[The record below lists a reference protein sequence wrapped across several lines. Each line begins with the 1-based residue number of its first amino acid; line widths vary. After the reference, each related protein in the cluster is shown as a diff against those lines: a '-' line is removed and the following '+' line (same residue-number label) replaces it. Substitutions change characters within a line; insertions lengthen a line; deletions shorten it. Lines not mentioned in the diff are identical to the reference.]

1 MRMDWLPSAKYQNYA
16 PIQFARFG
24 NIRYFCKI
32 ALKLGCCYEKT
43 DTCVG
48 YNHYDA
54 LTVTAQGV
62 DGIKRNSSYLYGE
75 GGGVTLQAAKE
86 AALADLIQKISVTV
100 HSDFTSKERE
110 LNQDG
115 NVTSDAEYQS
125 IIRSYS
131 TATLTNVKTIVL
143 KPEPDASVFLYIA
156 KSEID
161 RIFESRVAKA
171 KEFVGNA
178 DEALKNGQIDDALR
192 YYYWSYCLVKSL
204 RYPNEAKI
212 FVDGQ
217 ERSLLAWLPTRID
230 DVMGKVKVQSRRT
243 ADNTYEITATYDGRP
258 VRSMDYTYFDGVDNS
273 PVYSILDGK
282 GLVELRP
289 GMAMDAVQLKLEYE
303 FRGLSRNDSE
313 VEAVVGAMKPAVY
326 RRAYH
331 RVALD
336 GAAAPAESTSTDVNG
351 SMQSPL
357 ALTDMGTLG
366 TAVMKPVMQ
375 ALRSGSI
382 EQCRKKFTAE
392 GWEEFSKLMGYGKV
406 TLMDDIHLDYF
417 ADGDCVVCRGLPV
430 SCRFNRGRVFNE
442 KLSFYI
448 DSNSKQITHVA
459 MGLGREAMNDVVLGH
474 LDWSEKSRTRIVG
487 FLEDY
492 RTSYATKNLEY
503 LDKVFDDNAVIVLG
517 KRLQVAPQLNKEGY
531 MNNHR
536 VQFTQLTKREFLRNL
551 RRQFQSKDYINL
563 HFSQNRIYQL
573 QKGVERY
580 GIEIKQDYYSSNYG
594 DTGYLT
600 MIFDLTNPDQPVI
613 HVRTWQE
620 QPDPNFG
627 VVSPADF

>member
-1 MRMDWLPSAKYQNYA
+1 MKRL
-16 PIQFARFG
+16 IL
-24 NIRYFCKI
+24 
-32 ALKLGCCYEKT
+32 ALGIIIT
-43 DTCVG
+43 M
-48 YNHYDA
+48 A

-313 VEAVVGAMKPAVY
+313 VEAVVEAMKPAVY

-336 GAAAPAESTSTDVNG
+336 GAASPAESTSTDVNG

-357 ALTDMGTLG
+357 ALTNMGTLG

-492 RTSYATKNLEY
+492 RTAYATKNLEY

-600 MIFDLTNPDQPVI
+600 LIFDLTNPDQPVI

>member
-1 MRMDWLPSAKYQNYA
+1 MKRL
-16 PIQFARFG
+16 IL
-24 NIRYFCKI
+24 
-32 ALKLGCCYEKT
+32 ALGIIIT
-43 DTCVG
+43 M
-48 YNHYDA
+48 A
-54 LTVTAQGV
+54 LTVMAQGV

-336 GAAAPAESTSTDVNG
+336 GAASPAESTSTDVNG

-492 RTSYATKNLEY
+492 RTAYATKNLEY

-600 MIFDLTNPDQPVI
+600 LIFDLTNPDQPVI

>member
-1 MRMDWLPSAKYQNYA
+1 MKRL
-16 PIQFARFG
+16 IL
-24 NIRYFCKI
+24 
-32 ALKLGCCYEKT
+32 ALGIIIT
-43 DTCVG
+43 M
-48 YNHYDA
+48 A

-336 GAAAPAESTSTDVNG
+336 GAASPEESTSTDVNG

-375 ALRSGSI
+375 ALRSGFI

-492 RTSYATKNLEY
+492 RTAYATKNLEY

-600 MIFDLTNPDQPVI
+600 LIFDLTNQDQPVI

>member
-1 MRMDWLPSAKYQNYA
+1 MKRLTL
-16 PIQFARFG
+16 
-24 NIRYFCKI
+24 
-32 ALKLGCCYEKT
+32 ALGIIIT
-43 DTCVG
+43 M
-48 YNHYDA
+48 A

-336 GAAAPAESTSTDVNG
+336 GAASPAESTSTDVNG

-382 EQCRKKFTAE
+382 EQCRQKFTAE

-492 RTSYATKNLEY
+492 RTAYATKNLEY

-536 VQFTQLTKREFLRNL
+536 VQFTQLTKREILRNL
-551 RRQFQSKDYINL
+551 LRQFQSKDYINL

-573 QKGVERY
+573 QKCVERY

-600 MIFDLTNPDQPVI
+600 LIFDLTNPDQPVI

>member
-1 MRMDWLPSAKYQNYA
+1 MKRL
-16 PIQFARFG
+16 IL
-24 NIRYFCKI
+24 
-32 ALKLGCCYEKT
+32 ALGIIIT
-43 DTCVG
+43 M
-48 YNHYDA
+48 A

-243 ADNTYEITATYDGRP
+243 ADNTYEITATYNGRP

-336 GAAAPAESTSTDVNG
+336 GAASPAESTSTDVNG

-382 EQCRKKFTAE
+382 EQCRQKFTAD

-492 RTSYATKNLEY
+492 RTAYATKNLEY

-600 MIFDLTNPDQPVI
+600 LIFDLTNPDQPVI

>member
-1 MRMDWLPSAKYQNYA
+1 MKRLTL
-16 PIQFARFG
+16 
-24 NIRYFCKI
+24 
-32 ALKLGCCYEKT
+32 ALGIIIT
-43 DTCVG
+43 M
-48 YNHYDA
+48 A

-75 GGGVTLQAAKE
+75 GGGVTLQVAKE

-336 GAAAPAESTSTDVNG
+336 GAASPAESTSTDVNG

-382 EQCRKKFTAE
+382 EQCRKKFTAD

-492 RTSYATKNLEY
+492 RTAYATKNLEY

-600 MIFDLTNPDQPVI
+600 LIFDLTNPDQPVI

>member
-1 MRMDWLPSAKYQNYA
+1 MKRLILAWGIIITM
-16 PIQFARFG
+16 
-24 NIRYFCKI
+24 
-32 ALKLGCCYEKT
+32 
-43 DTCVG
+43 
-48 YNHYDA
+48 A

-62 DGIKRNSSYLYGE
+62 DGIKRNGSYLYGE

-204 RYPNEAKI
+204 RYSNEAKI

-217 ERSLLAWLPTRID
+217 EHSLLAWLPTRID

-336 GAAAPAESTSTDVNG
+336 GAASPAESTSTDVNG

-382 EQCRKKFTAE
+382 EQCRQKFTAE

-492 RTSYATKNLEY
+492 RTAYATKNLEY

-600 MIFDLTNPDQPVI
+600 LIFDLTNPDQPVI

>member
-1 MRMDWLPSAKYQNYA
+1 MKRL
-16 PIQFARFG
+16 IL
-24 NIRYFCKI
+24 
-32 ALKLGCCYEKT
+32 ALGIIIT
-43 DTCVG
+43 M
-48 YNHYDA
+48 A

-75 GGGVTLQAAKE
+75 GGGVTLHAAKE

-289 GMAMDAVQLKLEYE
+289 GIAMDAVQLKLEYE

-336 GAAAPAESTSTDVNG
+336 GAASPAESTSMDVNG

-492 RTSYATKNLEY
+492 RTAYATKNLEY

-600 MIFDLTNPDQPVI
+600 LIFDLTNPDQPVI

>member
-1 MRMDWLPSAKYQNYA
+1 MKRLTL
-16 PIQFARFG
+16 
-24 NIRYFCKI
+24 
-32 ALKLGCCYEKT
+32 ALGIIIT
-43 DTCVG
+43 M
-48 YNHYDA
+48 A

-161 RIFESRVAKA
+161 RIFESREAKA

-336 GAAAPAESTSTDVNG
+336 GAASPAESTSTDVNG

-492 RTSYATKNLEY
+492 RTAYATKNLEY

-600 MIFDLTNPDQPVI
+600 LIFDLTNPDQPVI

>member
-1 MRMDWLPSAKYQNYA
+1 MKRL
-16 PIQFARFG
+16 IL
-24 NIRYFCKI
+24 
-32 ALKLGCCYEKT
+32 ALCIIIT
-43 DTCVG
+43 M
-48 YNHYDA
+48 A

-336 GAAAPAESTSTDVNG
+336 GAASPAESTSTDVNG

-357 ALTDMGTLG
+357 ALTNMGTLG

-375 ALRSGSI
+375 ALRSGFI
-382 EQCRKKFTAE
+382 EQCRQKFTAE

-492 RTSYATKNLEY
+492 RTAYATKNLEY

-600 MIFDLTNPDQPVI
+600 LIFDLTNPDQPVI

>member
-1 MRMDWLPSAKYQNYA
+1 MKRLTL
-16 PIQFARFG
+16 
-24 NIRYFCKI
+24 
-32 ALKLGCCYEKT
+32 ALGIIIT
-43 DTCVG
+43 M
-48 YNHYDA
+48 A

-217 ERSLLAWLPTRID
+217 ERSLLAWLPMRID

-273 PVYSILDGK
+273 SVYSILDGK

-303 FRGLSRNDSE
+303 FRGLSRNGSE

-336 GAAAPAESTSTDVNG
+336 GAASPAESTSTDVNG

-492 RTSYATKNLEY
+492 RTAYATKNLEY

-600 MIFDLTNPDQPVI
+600 LIFDLTNPDQPVI

>member
-1 MRMDWLPSAKYQNYA
+1 MKRLTL
-16 PIQFARFG
+16 
-24 NIRYFCKI
+24 
-32 ALKLGCCYEKT
+32 ALGIIIT
-43 DTCVG
+43 M
-48 YNHYDA
+48 A

-336 GAAAPAESTSTDVNG
+336 GAASPAESTSTDVNG

-487 FLEDY
+487 FIEDY
-492 RTSYATKNLEY
+492 RTAYATKNLEY

-600 MIFDLTNPDQPVI
+600 LIFDLTNPDQPVI

>member
-1 MRMDWLPSAKYQNYA
+1 MKRLTL
-16 PIQFARFG
+16 
-24 NIRYFCKI
+24 
-32 ALKLGCCYEKT
+32 ALGIIIT
-43 DTCVG
+43 M
-48 YNHYDA
+48 A

-212 FVDGQ
+212 LVDGQ

-336 GAAAPAESTSTDVNG
+336 GAASPSESTSTDVNG

-357 ALTDMGTLG
+357 ALPDMGTLG

-442 KLSFYI
+442 KLTFYI

-492 RTSYATKNLEY
+492 RTAYATKNLEY

-600 MIFDLTNPDQPVI
+600 LIFDLTNPDQPVI

>member
-1 MRMDWLPSAKYQNYA
+1 MKRLTL
-16 PIQFARFG
+16 
-24 NIRYFCKI
+24 
-32 ALKLGCCYEKT
+32 ALGIIIT
-43 DTCVG
+43 M
-48 YNHYDA
+48 A

-131 TATLTNVKTIVL
+131 TATLTNVKTTVL

-336 GAAAPAESTSTDVNG
+336 GAASPAESTSTDVNG

-448 DSNSKQITHVA
+448 DSNTKQITHVA

-492 RTSYATKNLEY
+492 RTAYATKNLEY

-600 MIFDLTNPDQPVI
+600 LIFDLTNPDQPVI

>member
-1 MRMDWLPSAKYQNYA
+1 MKRLTL
-16 PIQFARFG
+16 
-24 NIRYFCKI
+24 
-32 ALKLGCCYEKT
+32 ALGIIIT
-43 DTCVG
+43 M
-48 YNHYDA
+48 A

-192 YYYWSYCLVKSL
+192 YYFWSYCLVKSL

-336 GAAAPAESTSTDVNG
+336 GAASPAESTSTDVNG

-357 ALTDMGTLG
+357 ALPDMGTLG

-492 RTSYATKNLEY
+492 RTAYATKNLEY

-551 RRQFQSKDYINL
+551 CRQFQSKDYINL

-600 MIFDLTNPDQPVI
+600 LIFDLTNPDQPVI

>member
-1 MRMDWLPSAKYQNYA
+1 MKRL
-16 PIQFARFG
+16 IL
-24 NIRYFCKI
+24 
-32 ALKLGCCYEKT
+32 ALGVIIT
-43 DTCVG
+43 M
-48 YNHYDA
+48 A

-289 GMAMDAVQLKLEYE
+289 GIAMDAVQLKLEYE

-336 GAAAPAESTSTDVNG
+336 GAASPAESTSMDVNG

-492 RTSYATKNLEY
+492 RTAYATKNLEY

>member
-1 MRMDWLPSAKYQNYA
+1 MKRL
-16 PIQFARFG
+16 IL
-24 NIRYFCKI
+24 
-32 ALKLGCCYEKT
+32 ALGIIIT
-43 DTCVG
+43 M
-48 YNHYDA
+48 A

-336 GAAAPAESTSTDVNG
+336 GVASPEESTSTDVNG

-492 RTSYATKNLEY
+492 RTAYATKNLEY

-536 VQFTQLTKREFLRNL
+536 VQFTQLTKREFLCNL
-551 RRQFQSKDYINL
+551 RRQFQSKGYINL

-600 MIFDLTNPDQPVI
+600 LIFDLTNPDQPVI

>member
-1 MRMDWLPSAKYQNYA
+1 M
-16 PIQFARFG
+16 
-24 NIRYFCKI
+24 
-32 ALKLGCCYEKT
+32 
-43 DTCVG
+43 
-48 YNHYDA
+48 A

-230 DVMGKVKVQSRRT
+230 DVMGKVKVQSRRM

-336 GAAAPAESTSTDVNG
+336 SAASPAESTSTDVNG

-357 ALTDMGTLG
+357 ALTNMGTLG

-492 RTSYATKNLEY
+492 RTAYATKNLEY

-600 MIFDLTNPDQPVI
+600 LIFDLTNSDQPVI

>member
-1 MRMDWLPSAKYQNYA
+1 MKRLTL
-16 PIQFARFG
+16 
-24 NIRYFCKI
+24 
-32 ALKLGCCYEKT
+32 ALGIIIT
-43 DTCVG
+43 M
-48 YNHYDA
+48 A

-217 ERSLLAWLPTRID
+217 ERSLLAWLPMRID

-336 GAAAPAESTSTDVNG
+336 SAASPAESTSTDVNG

-357 ALTDMGTLG
+357 ALTNMGTLG

-492 RTSYATKNLEY
+492 RTAYATKNLEY

-600 MIFDLTNPDQPVI
+600 LIFDLTNPDQPVI

>member
-1 MRMDWLPSAKYQNYA
+1 MKRL
-16 PIQFARFG
+16 IL
-24 NIRYFCKI
+24 
-32 ALKLGCCYEKT
+32 ALGIIIT
-43 DTCVG
+43 M
-48 YNHYDA
+48 A

-75 GGGVTLQAAKE
+75 GGGATLQAAKE

-336 GAAAPAESTSTDVNG
+336 GAASPEESTSTDVNG

-375 ALRSGSI
+375 ALRSGFL

-492 RTSYATKNLEY
+492 RTAYATKNLEY

-600 MIFDLTNPDQPVI
+600 LIFDLTNPDQPVI

>member
-1 MRMDWLPSAKYQNYA
+1 MKRL
-16 PIQFARFG
+16 IL
-24 NIRYFCKI
+24 
-32 ALKLGCCYEKT
+32 ALGIIIT
-43 DTCVG
+43 M
-48 YNHYDA
+48 A
-54 LTVTAQGV
+54 LTVMAQGV

-273 PVYSILDGK
+273 PVYSILDGR

-336 GAAAPAESTSTDVNG
+336 GAASPAESTSTDVNG

-382 EQCRKKFTAE
+382 ELCRKKFTAE

-448 DSNSKQITHVA
+448 DSNSKQITYVA

-492 RTSYATKNLEY
+492 RTAYATKNLEY

-600 MIFDLTNPDQPVI
+600 LIFDLTNPDQPVI

>member
-1 MRMDWLPSAKYQNYA
+1 MKRLTL
-16 PIQFARFG
+16 
-24 NIRYFCKI
+24 
-32 ALKLGCCYEKT
+32 ALGIIIT
-43 DTCVG
+43 M
-48 YNHYDA
+48 A

-115 NVTSDAEYQS
+115 NVTSDAEFQS

-192 YYYWSYCLVKSL
+192 DYYWSYCLVKSL

-336 GAAAPAESTSTDVNG
+336 GAASPAESTSTDVNG

-430 SCRFNRGRVFNE
+430 NCRFNRGRVFNE

-492 RTSYATKNLEY
+492 RTAYATKNLEY

-600 MIFDLTNPDQPVI
+600 LIFDLTNPDQPVI

>member
-1 MRMDWLPSAKYQNYA
+1 M
-16 PIQFARFG
+16 
-24 NIRYFCKI
+24 
-32 ALKLGCCYEKT
+32 
-43 DTCVG
+43 
-48 YNHYDA
+48 A

-243 ADNTYEITATYDGRP
+243 ADNTYEITATYDGRL

-336 GAAAPAESTSTDVNG
+336 GVASPEESTSTDVNG

-492 RTSYATKNLEY
+492 RTAYATKNLEY

-600 MIFDLTNPDQPVI
+600 LIFDLTNPDQPVI

>member
-1 MRMDWLPSAKYQNYA
+1 MKRLTL
-16 PIQFARFG
+16 
-24 NIRYFCKI
+24 
-32 ALKLGCCYEKT
+32 ALGIIIT
-43 DTCVG
+43 M
-48 YNHYDA
+48 A

-115 NVTSDAEYQS
+115 NVTSDAEFQS

-336 GAAAPAESTSTDVNG
+336 GAASPEESTSTDVNG

-375 ALRSGSI
+375 ALRSGFI

-492 RTSYATKNLEY
+492 RTAYATKNLEY

-600 MIFDLTNPDQPVI
+600 LIFDLTNPDQPVI

>member
-1 MRMDWLPSAKYQNYA
+1 MKRL
-16 PIQFARFG
+16 IL
-24 NIRYFCKI
+24 
-32 ALKLGCCYEKT
+32 ALGIIIT
-43 DTCVG
+43 M
-48 YNHYDA
+48 A

-336 GAAAPAESTSTDVNG
+336 GAASPEESTSTDVNG

-492 RTSYATKNLEY
+492 RTAYATKNLEY

-517 KRLQVAPQLNKEGY
+517 KRLLVAPQLNKEGY

-600 MIFDLTNPDQPVI
+600 LIFDLTNPDQPVI

>member
-1 MRMDWLPSAKYQNYA
+1 MKRLTL
-16 PIQFARFG
+16 
-24 NIRYFCKI
+24 
-32 ALKLGCCYEKT
+32 ALGIIIT
-43 DTCVG
+43 M
-48 YNHYDA
+48 A

-336 GAAAPAESTSTDVNG
+336 GAASPAESTSTDVNG

-357 ALTDMGTLG
+357 ALPDMGTLG

-406 TLMDDIHLDYF
+406 TLMDDIYLDYF

-492 RTSYATKNLEY
+492 RTAYATKNLEY

-600 MIFDLTNPDQPVI
+600 LIFDLTNPDQPVI

>member
-1 MRMDWLPSAKYQNYA
+1 MKRLTL
-16 PIQFARFG
+16 
-24 NIRYFCKI
+24 
-32 ALKLGCCYEKT
+32 ALGIIIT
-43 DTCVG
+43 M
-48 YNHYDA
+48 A

-336 GAAAPAESTSTDVNG
+336 GAASPAESTSTDVNG

-375 ALRSGSI
+375 ALRSGFI

-492 RTSYATKNLEY
+492 RTAYATKNLEY

-573 QKGVERY
+573 QKGVESY

-600 MIFDLTNPDQPVI
+600 LIFDLTNPDQPVI

>member
-1 MRMDWLPSAKYQNYA
+1 MKRLTL
-16 PIQFARFG
+16 
-24 NIRYFCKI
+24 
-32 ALKLGCCYEKT
+32 ALGIIIT
-43 DTCVG
+43 M
-48 YNHYDA
+48 A

-336 GAAAPAESTSTDVNG
+336 GAASPAESTSTDVNG

-392 GWEEFSKLMGYGKV
+392 GWEEFSMLMGYGKV

-492 RTSYATKNLEY
+492 RTAYATKNLEY

-600 MIFDLTNPDQPVI
+600 LIFDLTNPDQPVI

-620 QPDPNFG
+620 
-627 VVSPADF
+627 

>member
-1 MRMDWLPSAKYQNYA
+1 MKRLTL
-16 PIQFARFG
+16 
-24 NIRYFCKI
+24 
-32 ALKLGCCYEKT
+32 ALCIIIT
-43 DTCVG
+43 M
-48 YNHYDA
+48 A

-336 GAAAPAESTSTDVNG
+336 GAASPAESTSTDVNG

-382 EQCRKKFTAE
+382 EQCRQKFTAD

-492 RTSYATKNLEY
+492 RTAYATKNLEY

-573 QKGVERY
+573 QNGVERY

-600 MIFDLTNPDQPVI
+600 LIFDLTNPDQPVI

>member
-1 MRMDWLPSAKYQNYA
+1 MKRLTL
-16 PIQFARFG
+16 
-24 NIRYFCKI
+24 
-32 ALKLGCCYEKT
+32 ALGIIIT
-43 DTCVG
+43 M
-48 YNHYDA
+48 A

-115 NVTSDAEYQS
+115 NVTSDAEFQS

-243 ADNTYEITATYDGRP
+243 ADNTYEITATYDSRP

-336 GAAAPAESTSTDVNG
+336 GAASPAESTSTDVNG

-492 RTSYATKNLEY
+492 RTAYATKNLEY

-600 MIFDLTNPDQPVI
+600 LIFDLTNPDQPVI

>member
-1 MRMDWLPSAKYQNYA
+1 MKRLTL
-16 PIQFARFG
+16 
-24 NIRYFCKI
+24 
-32 ALKLGCCYEKT
+32 ALGIIIT
-43 DTCVG
+43 M
-48 YNHYDA
+48 A

-110 LNQDG
+110 LNQDV

-336 GAAAPAESTSTDVNG
+336 GAASPAESTSTDVNG

-492 RTSYATKNLEY
+492 RTAYATKNLEY

-531 MNNHR
+531 MSNHR

-551 RRQFQSKDYINL
+551 LRQFQSKDYINL

-600 MIFDLTNPDQPVI
+600 LIFDLTNPDQPVI

>member
-1 MRMDWLPSAKYQNYA
+1 MKRLILAWGIIITM
-16 PIQFARFG
+16 
-24 NIRYFCKI
+24 
-32 ALKLGCCYEKT
+32 
-43 DTCVG
+43 
-48 YNHYDA
+48 A

-100 HSDFTSKERE
+100 HSDFTSKEHE

-178 DEALKNGQIDDALR
+178 DEALKNGQVDDALR

-336 GAAAPAESTSTDVNG
+336 GAASPAESTSTDVNG

-382 EQCRKKFTAE
+382 EQCRQKFTAD

-492 RTSYATKNLEY
+492 RTAYATKNLEY

-600 MIFDLTNPDQPVI
+600 LIFDLTNPDQPVI

>member
-1 MRMDWLPSAKYQNYA
+1 M
-16 PIQFARFG
+16 
-24 NIRYFCKI
+24 
-32 ALKLGCCYEKT
+32 
-43 DTCVG
+43 
-48 YNHYDA
+48 A

-115 NVTSDAEYQS
+115 NVTSDAEFQS

-303 FRGLSRNDSE
+303 FRGLLRNDSE

-336 GAAAPAESTSTDVNG
+336 GAASPAESTSTDVNG

-382 EQCRKKFTAE
+382 EQCRQKFTAE

-492 RTSYATKNLEY
+492 RTAYATKNLEY

-600 MIFDLTNPDQPVI
+600 LIFDLTNPDQPVI

>member
-1 MRMDWLPSAKYQNYA
+1 MKRL
-16 PIQFARFG
+16 IL
-24 NIRYFCKI
+24 
-32 ALKLGCCYEKT
+32 ALGVIIT
-43 DTCVG
+43 M
-48 YNHYDA
+48 A

-217 ERSLLAWLPTRID
+217 ERSLLAWLPMRID

-336 GAAAPAESTSTDVNG
+336 GAASPAESTSTDVNG

-492 RTSYATKNLEY
+492 RTAYATKNLEY

-600 MIFDLTNPDQPVI
+600 LIFDLTNPDQPVI

>member
-1 MRMDWLPSAKYQNYA
+1 MKRLTL
-16 PIQFARFG
+16 
-24 NIRYFCKI
+24 
-32 ALKLGCCYEKT
+32 ALGIIIT
-43 DTCVG
+43 M
-48 YNHYDA
+48 A

-336 GAAAPAESTSTDVNG
+336 GAASPAESTSTDVNG

-406 TLMDDIHLDYF
+406 TLMDDIPLDYF

-492 RTSYATKNLEY
+492 RTAYATKNLEY

-600 MIFDLTNPDQPVI
+600 LIFDLTNPDQPVI

>member
-1 MRMDWLPSAKYQNYA
+1 MKRLTL
-16 PIQFARFG
+16 
-24 NIRYFCKI
+24 
-32 ALKLGCCYEKT
+32 ALGIIIT
-43 DTCVG
+43 M
-48 YNHYDA
+48 A

-110 LNQDG
+110 LNQDV

-336 GAAAPAESTSTDVNG
+336 GAASPAESTSTDVNG

-492 RTSYATKNLEY
+492 RTAYATKNLEY

-531 MNNHR
+531 MSNHR

-600 MIFDLTNPDQPVI
+600 LIFDLTNPNQPVI

>member
-1 MRMDWLPSAKYQNYA
+1 MKRLTL
-16 PIQFARFG
+16 
-24 NIRYFCKI
+24 
-32 ALKLGCCYEKT
+32 ALCIIIT
-43 DTCVG
+43 M
-48 YNHYDA
+48 A

-192 YYYWSYCLVKSL
+192 YYYWSYCLVKRL

-217 ERSLLAWLPTRID
+217 ERSLLVWLPTRID
-230 DVMGKVKVQSRRT
+230 DVMGKVKVQSRRM

-336 GAAAPAESTSTDVNG
+336 GAASPAESTSTDVNG

-357 ALTDMGTLG
+357 ALSDMGTLG

-492 RTSYATKNLEY
+492 RTAYATKNLEY

-600 MIFDLTNPDQPVI
+600 LIFDLTNPDQPVI

>member
-1 MRMDWLPSAKYQNYA
+1 MKRLTP
-16 PIQFARFG
+16 
-24 NIRYFCKI
+24 
-32 ALKLGCCYEKT
+32 ALGIIIT
-43 DTCVG
+43 M
-48 YNHYDA
+48 A

-62 DGIKRNSSYLYGE
+62 DGIKRNSCYLYGE

-243 ADNTYEITATYDGRP
+243 AENTYEITATYDGRP

-336 GAAAPAESTSTDVNG
+336 GAASPAESTSTDVNG

-492 RTSYATKNLEY
+492 RTAYATKNLEY

-600 MIFDLTNPDQPVI
+600 LIFDLTNPDQPVI

>member
-1 MRMDWLPSAKYQNYA
+1 MKRLILAWGIIITM
-16 PIQFARFG
+16 
-24 NIRYFCKI
+24 
-32 ALKLGCCYEKT
+32 
-43 DTCVG
+43 
-48 YNHYDA
+48 A

-336 GAAAPAESTSTDVNG
+336 GAASPAESTSTDVNG

-382 EQCRKKFTAE
+382 EQCRQKFTAD

-492 RTSYATKNLEY
+492 RTAYATKNLEY

-536 VQFTQLTKREFLRNL
+536 MQFTQLTKREFLRNL

-600 MIFDLTNPDQPVI
+600 LIFDLTNPDQPVI